1 MTSLRTAKDDSEA
14 GNDWRLLPRIVPF
27 LKPDLW
33 KFLIALAVTPITAG
47 LALVQPYLVKVA
59 IDEHIVTGELE
70 GLNLVTWAFLAS
82 VVAWFAFELLSAILL
97 AVGGQRTI
105 ERLRRALYAH
115 SLRLPQSHFDKHA
128 TGSVMTRITSDVDA
142 LAESLTS
149 RVVTIGLDV
158 LTMLGTFVAMLW
170 LDWRL
175 TLVMLSVA
183 PVIFV
188 LIELSR
194 RQIRKLF
201 LRLRKALSEVNGY
214 MAERVNGL
222 EVLQLFGAEEETL
235 GRFSDLSLRYRNTS
249 VRLNVWDAL
258 MYAFIDGMASVCI
271 ALMLWYGSGAT
282 GHSVSI
288 GILIAFVQY
297 LRQLFQPL
305 KDLSGKI
312 TVIQRAVAALDRI
325 FSLFDV
331 PAQDGTLGSD
341 PGDIRGHIRLKDVR
355 FSYNADGPEVLKGID
370 LEVYPGQVVALVGPT
385 GCGKTTI
392 TRLLTRAYDGYSGSI
407 QFDGHEV
414 RDIAPDQLRARVGA
428 VSQEIVLFR
437 ERLDFNIGL
446 DNPSVSLE
454 QVEGAAEL
462 VHAAPF
468 IHAMDGSYAHRLADR
483 GAGLSV
489 GQGQMLTL
497 ARVMAHDPHVILLDE
512 ATASIDS
519 LTESLVQDAVSR
531 ILDRKTVLVIAHR
544 LSTVTAAD
552 LICVMDEGRIIE
564 RGTHE
569 ELLELNGRYAALY
582 SEGLLSAAGA

>member
-1 MTSLRTAKDDSEA
+1 MSTNLPPDESGA
-14 GNDWRLLPRIVPF
+14 GNDWRLLPRMLPF
-27 LKPDLW
+27 LKPDAP
-33 KFLIALAVTPITAG
+33 KFILALAVTPITAG
-47 LALVQPYLVKVA
+47 LALVQPYLVKIA
-59 IDEHIVTGELE
+59 IDDHIVAGELE
-70 GLNLVTWAFLAS
+70 GLNMVTWAFLAA
-82 VVAWFAFELLSAILL
+82 VLAWFAFELLSAVLL
-97 AVGGQRTI
+97 AVGGQRTV

-115 SLRLPQSHFDKHA
+115 SLRLPQSYFDTHA

-158 LTMLGTFVAMLW
+158 LTMLGTLAAMLW

-175 TLVMLSVA
+175 TLVMLSVS
-183 PVIFV
+183 PLIFV
-188 LIELSR
+188 LIEFSR
-194 RQIRKLF
+194 RRIRKLF

-222 EVLQLFGAEEETL
+222 EVLQLFGAEDESL
-235 GRFSDLSLRYRNTS
+235 AHFSDLSKRYRNTA
-249 VRLNVWDAL
+249 VRLNVLDAV

-271 ALMLWYGSGAT
+271 ALMLWYGGGGL
-282 GHSVSI
+282 GHTVSI

-312 TVIQRAVAALDRI
+312 TVIQRAIAALDRI
-325 FSLFDV
+325 FSLLDV
-331 PAQDGTLGSD
+331 PAQDGEVGVD
-341 PGDIRGHIRLKDVR
+341 PGQIEGHIVLRDVR
-355 FSYNADGPEVLKGID
+355 FAYSAEGPDVLRGVD
-370 LEVYPGQVVALVGPT
+370 LEVHPGQVVALVGPT
-385 GCGKTTI
+385 GCGKTTL
-392 TRLLTRAYDGYSGSI
+392 TRLLTRGYDGYRGSI
-407 QFDGHEV
+407 QVDGREV
-414 RDIAPDQLRARVGA
+414 REIAPDRLRAQVGS

-446 DNPSVSLE
+446 DNPSVTQE
-454 QVEGAAEL
+454 QIERSSEL

-468 IHAMDGSYAHRLADR
+468 VRALEGAYSHRLADR

-497 ARVMAHDPHVILLDE
+497 ARVMAHDPQVILLDE

-519 LTESLVQDAVSR
+519 LTESLVQDAVAR
-531 ILDRKTVLVIAHR
+531 ILERKTVLVIAHR

-552 LICVMDEGRIIE
+552 LICVMDDGRIIE

-569 ELLELNGRYAALY
+569 ELLRQNGRYASLY
-582 SEGLLSAAGA
+582 SEGLLSATGS